1 MQVSILGSHPKILSG
16 LFIHTLHVNS
26 ILSSL
31 FSILFCEALAIYGII
46 LAIIVQ
52 NKYISAPYPLQA
64 EDYKAAYA
72 QFFAGVIMGFS
83 NIGAGFC
90 VGKLG
95 AAIANADAADSSLF
109 VKCFVMEIFGEAIG
123 LMGVIV
129 AVIMSSGASF
139 RSS

>member
-1 MQVSILGSHPKILSG
+1 
-16 LFIHTLHVNS
+16 
-26 ILSSL
+26 
-31 FSILFCEALAIYGII
+31 
-46 LAIIVQ
+46 
-52 NKYISAPYPLQA
+52 
-64 EDYKAAYA
+64 
-72 QFFAGVIMGFS
+72 MGFS

-129 AVIMSSGASF
+129 AVIMSSSASF
-139 RSS
+139 TETS